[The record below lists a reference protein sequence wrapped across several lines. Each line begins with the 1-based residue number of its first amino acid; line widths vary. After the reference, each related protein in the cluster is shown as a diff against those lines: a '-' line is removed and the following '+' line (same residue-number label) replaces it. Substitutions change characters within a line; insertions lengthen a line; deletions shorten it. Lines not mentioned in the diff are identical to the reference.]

1 MTSDR
6 TRLRLNQFG
15 EAVERLGES
24 LAENENEF
32 LRDSIIKRFEI
43 CYELA
48 WHALQERLREEG
60 IDANSPA
67 RAIQGAYQVGW
78 IKDQKGWS
86 EMIDNRNLTV
96 HVYDKKIAV
105 EVSAFV
111 RAKGHALLKDLAASI
126 THK

>member
-1 MTSDR
+1 M
-6 TRLRLNQFG
+6 QM
-15 EAVERLGES
+15 
-24 LAENENEF
+24 
-32 LRDSIIKRFEI
+32 
-43 CYELA
+43 
-48 WHALQERLREEG
+48 
-60 IDANSPA
+60 PA

-111 RAKGHALLKDLAASI
+111 RARGHALLKDLAASI
-126 THK
+126 RPK